1 MGYAL
6 VLLCAVLKLFPI
18 FGFTLALR
26 ERMRTGVAVLAG
38 AAAAFG
44 AYLFVTRDDARS
56 IISNSIQG
64 VYLSYG
70 RKVLLERLRDY
81 GLAVDPSIYSLV
93 LVAIVAAAAVALALL
108 FPLPEFTRGAM
119 EKMLVGTGIYCGSFV
134 LLSNFNYRLIF
145 VLLVVPQL
153 LVWWRLG
160 AAPRRKR
167 VPRSQR
173 SPSRSCSRASCAAGS
188 SCSRKQRIGCSSP
201 SPSGCSPRPHSPG
214 LDRLLVR

>member
-44 AYLFVTRDDARS
+44 AYLFVTRDDVRA

-160 AAPRRKR
+160 AAPRRIASAALATIA
-167 VPRSQR
+167 VALLLSGQLRSWLFLLKET
-173 SPSRSCSRASCAAGS
+173 ANWLLFA
-188 SCSRKQRIGCSSP
+188 